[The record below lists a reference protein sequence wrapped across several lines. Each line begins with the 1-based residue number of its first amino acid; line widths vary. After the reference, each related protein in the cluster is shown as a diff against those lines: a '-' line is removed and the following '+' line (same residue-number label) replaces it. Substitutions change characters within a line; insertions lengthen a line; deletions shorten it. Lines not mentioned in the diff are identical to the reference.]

1 MQTAANCCEG
11 LGIPPEKWT
20 VTCIVGEVSPELHD
34 MGSLLNW
41 MLLSSWQ
48 PWTRHACLL
57 MSFSCLVVQFLNP
70 GILVKKPAKIP
81 EGHINSWFWERG
93 SLKDDLPL
101 KLPEG
106 VCQSTLK
113 Q

>member
-1 MQTAANCCEG
+1 MAA
-11 LGIPPEKWT
+11 LDTPLMDAYSIL
-20 VTCIVGEVSPELHD
+20 LH
-34 MGSLLNW
+34 
-41 MLLSSWQ
+41 
-48 PWTRHACLL
+48 
-57 MSFSCLVVQFLNP
+57 VQFLNP

-106 VCQSTLK
+106 VCQSTLQQLAVK
-113 Q
+113 